1 MARLLNHEIQII
13 RMKQLALLVAF
24 SSCITF
30 VSLGQISDQEMVM
43 QFNCGLSID
52 PSKDQEVQFFEPW
65 EGIEM
70 EIPNSV
76 SLEPF
81 VPKVLSQGA
90 YENSGGW
97 AVGYYFATTEW
108 AMITNQS
115 NKAIIDAFA
124 YDPLYLNKAASIGGN
139 GCSGEVYL
147 SDLCQNLVDNG
158 AKRRNID
165 PSDCDPTIGFDKS
178 HSLLDFQEML
188 RITDKNGVDSN
199 NILSVKY
206 ALGNYHAVVFSM
218 NVPESFQYVARDGL
232 FRPSE
237 DEHAGNTPTRG
248 HALTIVGFDDDLYG
262 GAFRVVN
269 SWGTEWGDEGY
280 CWISY
285 EDFNRFQE
293 AAYMIYTEL
302 KIPDLVAY
310 GAEADGFGRQHI
322 KKHGFFEGVLDEKG
336 RPDKGIYIN
345 ESLKKGRGGSRYMKR
360 LVKKHGGF
368 LLYSEENF
376 DIPIAAVIY

>member
-1 MARLLNHEIQII
+1 MNQIT
-13 RMKQLALLVAF
+13 LTFLFALCFGL
-24 SSCITF
+24 
-30 VSLGQISDQEMVM
+30 SLWSQESDQEVVIEY
-43 QFNCGLSID
+43 FYGLSID
-52 PSKDQEVQFFEPW
+52 EEKDQSVPFFEPW

-70 EIPNSV
+70 EIPNSI

-81 VPKVLSQGA
+81 VPQVMSQGVA
-90 YENSGGW
+90 ENSGGW
-97 AVGYYFATTEW
+97 AVGYYFASTEW

-115 NKAIIDAFA
+115 TQPLVDAFV
-124 YDPLYLNKAASIGGN
+124 YDPYYLNKAASSNGN
-139 GCSGEVYL
+139 GCSAEVYL
-147 SDLCQNLVDNG
+147 SDLCQQLIDNG

-165 PSDCDPTIGFDKS
+165 PSDCDPTLDFDKS

-188 RITDKNGVDSN
+188 RLTDKNGVDSN

-206 ALGNYHAVVFSM
+206 ALANYHAVVFSM
-218 NVPESFQYVARDGL
+218 NAPASFQYIARDGL

-237 DEHAGNTPTRG
+237 EERSRNRPTRA

-269 SWGTEWGDEGY
+269 SWGDEWGDDGY

-302 KIPDLVAY
+302 KVPDLVAY
-310 GAEADGFGRQHI
+310 GVEADGFGRQHI
-322 KKHGFFEGVLDEKG
+322 KKHGFFEGILDEKG
-336 RPDKGIYIN
+336 RPEKGIYVN

-360 LVKKHGGF
+360 LIKKHGGF
-368 LLYSEENF
+368 LIFSEENF
-376 DIPIAAVIY
+376 DVPIAAVIY